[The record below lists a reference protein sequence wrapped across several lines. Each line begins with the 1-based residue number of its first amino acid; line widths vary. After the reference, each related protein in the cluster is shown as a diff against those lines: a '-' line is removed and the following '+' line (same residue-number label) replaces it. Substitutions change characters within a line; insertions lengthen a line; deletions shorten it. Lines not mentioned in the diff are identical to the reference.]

1 MHVTEEQYHNYDVSP
16 NAPGV
21 LRLNVTTV
29 DNVGNERVMKAVIG
43 LYCSITEANSL
54 KLADNDADY
63 KLTDNQTP
71 VVNVVTPLVLDSD
84 EIIVENKPNVDIWQ
98 RDEN

>member
-1 MHVTEEQYHNYDVSP
+1 
-16 NAPGV
+16 
-21 LRLNVTTV
+21 
-29 DNVGNERVMKAVIG
+29 MKAVIG

>member
-1 MHVTEEQYHNYDVSP
+1 M
-16 NAPGV
+16 
-21 LRLNVTTV
+21 
-29 DNVGNERVMKAVIG
+29 
-43 LYCSITEANSL
+43 

-63 KLTDNQTP
+63 KLTYNQTP